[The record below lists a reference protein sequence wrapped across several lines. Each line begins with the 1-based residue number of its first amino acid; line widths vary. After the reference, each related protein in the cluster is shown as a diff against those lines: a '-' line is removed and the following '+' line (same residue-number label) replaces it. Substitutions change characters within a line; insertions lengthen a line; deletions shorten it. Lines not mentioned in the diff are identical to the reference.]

1 MTFGVRQCDGEGD
14 LALAAPLDRQGTVG
28 EGAGGV
34 LCRCAHGDAEVVI
47 LGAEHVGMEDG
58 GVLVVGDG
66 HGPEDV
72 LRGVGAAFDG
82 DAGDGETVKGGGAA
96 PAVQVQLGTGV
107 GGAVGVRRAGGHVVR
122 EGRAV
127 PIHDALPV
135 D

>member
-1 MTFGVRQCDGEGD
+1 
-14 LALAAPLDRQGTVG
+14 
-28 EGAGGV
+28 
-34 LCRCAHGDAEVVI
+34 
-47 LGAEHVGMEDG
+47 MEDG